1 MLDNSVHF
9 SVAGSQ
15 SSAENTAWVSS
26 LKPVPLVPPVIS
38 TLPSGSTVPVTCRR
52 GWFIDAVKRHAGEAA
67 LISITSAVQEPPRR
81 LPWAMVIAV
90 GYQRPAAIGGAVLHV
105 DVAGSNTLTSGRPYS
120 SVMCPP
126 GTITWPF
133 GRTAFPEQ
141 NSHDG
146 AFTVENEF

>member
-52 GWFIDAVKRHAGEAA
+52 GRFIDAVKRHAGEAA
-67 LISITSAVQEPPRR
+67 LISITTAVPVGGEAPPAFVNVPRAKNSARPQSPEANLVDSPV
-81 LPWAMVIAV
+81 LP
-90 GYQRPAAIGGAVLHV
+90 
-105 DVAGSNTLTSGRPYS
+105 
-120 SVMCPP
+120 
-126 GTITWPF
+126 
-133 GRTAFPEQ
+133 
-141 NSHDG
+141 
-146 AFTVENEF
+146 